1 MFSNSSNGKKKT
13 LEDFDKSMKLFLNES
28 IKFFP
33 VSSITRIRRQY
44 KALNILRKDGSL
56 KYFINE
62 LIPFQENIFNKD
74 EKTFLESK
82 TFMVEDPKMVET
94 WKHLD
99 NPTKDIMWK
108 HLQVLYCLAYKY
120 LQEKNLV

>member
-1 MFSNSSNGKKKT
+1 MLSNSSNSKKKT

-28 IKFFP
+28 VKFFP

-62 LIPFQENIFNKD
+62 WVFLFFDWTLLFNVTTSKLFEIP
-74 EKTFLESK
+74 
-82 TFMVEDPKMVET
+82 T
-94 WKHLD
+94 WMSEL
-99 NPTKDIMWK
+99 
-108 HLQVLYCLAYKY
+108 L
-120 LQEKNLV
+120 KNCFF

>member
-1 MFSNSSNGKKKT
+1 MLSNTSNSKKKT
-13 LEDFDKSMKLFLNES
+13 LEDFDKSMKLLLTES

-33 VSSITRIRRQY
+33 VSSINSIRRKY

-82 TFMVEDPKMVET
+82 TFMVEDPKMVAA
-94 WKHLD
+94 WKCLD
-99 NPTKDIMWK
+99 DPTKNIMWK
-108 HLQVLYCLAYKY
+108 HLQVLYCLGHQY
-120 LQEKNLV
+120 LQQKNLG

>member
-82 TFMVEDPKMVET
+82 TFMVEDPKMVEA

-99 NPTKDIMWK
+99 NLTKDIMWK

>member
-1 MFSNSSNGKKKT
+1 MLSNTSNSKKKT
-13 LEDFDKSMKLFLNES
+13 LEDFDKSMKLLLTES

-33 VSSITRIRRQY
+33 VSSINRIRRKY
-44 KALNILRKDGSL
+44 KALTILRKDGSL

-82 TFMVEDPKMVET
+82 TFMVEDPKMVSA
-94 WKHLD
+94 WKCLD
-99 NPTKDIMWK
+99 DPTKDIMWK
-108 HLQVLYCLAYKY
+108 HLQVLYCLGYQY
-120 LQEKNLV
+120 LQQKNVV